1 MRFHLGDALT
11 LAGRLTDQPGFD
23 SGRERFRRFL
33 SAWDGEVD
41 DLRSLVDDAR
51 RAGDE
56 QAQRALMDLVVLLGR
71 HLGFAVTHGTYDR
84 SAGAVRFDGAWRSAG
99 VIRIV
104 VEVRTARSRPF
115 IPTDLARTFKA
126 LERTVT
132 AAAAEEELGLCVD
145 VPPASGPRPGR
156 RRDEAQHE
164 TQDDAGRGFPLDAL
178 LRMAA
183 RVEAQS
189 LSHEE
194 VIDLLRAGAAD
205 PRVETLMAEPVRAG
219 GAAPSRAPVI
229 TLVPREPQPD
239 YWIGTIV
246 PEGGATAAQ
255 MIRSVIGGRQL
266 LGVGAIGLM
275 PSQARKGDWV
285 CFYVPGTGILGHAR
299 LGVRSDDTAQLRG
312 ASRFAAVFALE
323 DVQFYPRPNA
333 LDMTSPSQRLA
344 TRTPPEADGPFLS
357 QVSAQEFRALTTT
370 LEARFNA

>member
-1 MRFHLGDALT
+1 
-11 LAGRLTDQPGFD
+11 
-23 SGRERFRRFL
+23 
-33 SAWDGEVD
+33 
-41 DLRSLVDDAR
+41 
-51 RAGDE
+51 
-56 QAQRALMDLVVLLGR
+56 MDLVVLLGR

-164 TQDDAGRGFPLDAL
+164 TQDDAGRGF
-178 LRMAA
+178 
-183 RVEAQS
+183 
-189 LSHEE
+189 
-194 VIDLLRAGAAD
+194 DLLRAGAAD

-255 MIRSVIGGRQL
+255 VIRSVIGGRQL